1 MHKRD
6 RVQKSL
12 QGWFPTRDF
21 FFLKPRAGCYS
32 AQAQRTVKGACLWW
46 PFLSAWL
53 PICTLHLWPD
63 LAFQT
68 LQAKHPEK
76 SEKSLLVWPVFKRM
90 ACSMRELVEPLLPT
104 SRWRTHRPS
113 FIILLFLGK
122 CVLQLG
128 ARRKYGQKS
137 SRKPTI
143 LQLKGTNCTYLLAL
157 SARLLALAAFSL
169 TPLNPVSR
177 VFHQRTREQ
186 RFVVCFQAFS
196 ISVLLD
202 AAPKPVSLANK
213 DIWTLWDLLH
223 LNCRFPSS
231 QVANACVKFKL
242 KLFQRFWA
250 ANSVHDSEGSPRGF
264 SPPFH
269 FVQSQSQ
276 GRKRIVHHDCSKVV
290 VSSPGGQHPWQTVQQ
305 SPQFHGYLMV
315 VDLRPTLAAL
325 SIRALCAVG
334 MQFSLKATY
343 CRFSASSVKNCS

>member
-1 MHKRD
+1 M
-6 RVQKSL
+6 QKSL

-32 AQAQRTVKGACLWW
+32 AQAQRTIKGACLWW

-53 PICTLHLWPD
+53 PIWSICTLHLWPD

-76 SEKSLLVWPVFKRM
+76 SLLVWPVLKRM

-128 ARRKYGQKS
+128 ARRKYAQKS

-169 TPLNPVSR
+169 TPLNPVSC

-186 RFVVCFQAFS
+186 RFVVCFPLWLCRLFEFNCQAGRCSLFLFFLWCGNQTA
-196 ISVLLD
+196 VACNMLGELLW
-202 AAPKPVSLANK
+202 LEQ
-213 DIWTLWDLLH
+213 T
-223 LNCRFPSS
+223 PSCIGIG
-231 QVANACVKFKL
+231 QCLGGNLQDKL
-242 KLFQRFWA
+242 KRWKNIAGAMHHLRTWT
-250 ANSVHDSEGSPRGF
+250 SE
-264 SPPFH
+264 
-269 FVQSQSQ
+269 
-276 GRKRIVHHDCSKVV
+276 
-290 VSSPGGQHPWQTVQQ
+290 
-305 SPQFHGYLMV
+305 
-315 VDLRPTLAAL
+315 
-325 SIRALCAVG
+325 SI
-334 MQFSLKATY
+334 QKQ
-343 CRFSASSVKNCS
+343 